1 MLVRHG
7 AQCSTGATMPD
18 LSRKTGIIRMQ
29 VVEILPSGPIRGRV
43 RVPGSK
49 YQANRGLILAA
60 LAQGESVLAPVPT
73 NDDIRRV
80 QDGIAVLGA
89 DVSSDGDRVCVR
101 GVGGRLLGGHINVNA
116 SGTFARFVSALA
128 GLSSEPVTID
138 GSARMRERPM
148 ADLCAALRALGASVR
163 CGAVADALPLT
174 IHGPLRGGVCELPG
188 HVSSQFLSALL
199 LVAPYAE
206 RDVSIRLTTPLVSRP
221 FVEMTVAMMA
231 ESGVEVNAHGDQFDI
246 TAGQRYRARRFDLE
260 ADPCSASYFLAAA
273 ALTAGEITVEAF
285 NIESV
290 QGEARL
296 PMLLDQMGCLI
307 KRTADGLKLF
317 GPALGLRAV
326 DADMGNMPDVVQTV
340 AVLAAFAKGVSRF
353 RNIGHLAHKESN
365 RIFDTALELKKMGV
379 MVEASADALIVE
391 GGSPHGA
398 LIETHEDHRMA
409 MSFAIAGLAI
419 PGVRIA
425 EPQVV
430 GKSFPQY
437 WDTLR
442 GLGVQLRY
450 E

>member
-1 MLVRHG
+1 MF
-7 AQCSTGATMPD
+7 
-18 LSRKTGIIRMQ
+18 
-29 VVEILPSGPIRGRV
+29 EILPSGPIRGRV

-49 YQANRGLILAA
+49 YQANRGLLLAA
-60 LAQGESVLAPVPT
+60 LADGDSELSPVPA

-89 DVSSDGDRVCVR
+89 SVRSDGDRVLVH
-101 GVGGRLLGGHINVNA
+101 GVGGRLRGGQINVNA

-128 GLSSEPVTID
+128 GLSQAPVTID

-148 ADLCAALRALGASVR
+148 ADLCAALRSLGVTVTSNQVT
-163 CGAVADALPLT
+163 DALPLT
-174 IHGPLRGGVCELPG
+174 IQGPLQGGVCELPG

-199 LVAPYAE
+199 LVAPYAL
-206 RDVSIRLTTPLVSRP
+206 RDVTIRLTTPLVSRP
-221 FVEMTVAMMA
+221 FVEMTLAMMA
-231 ESGVEVNAHGDQFDI
+231 ESDVEVETHGDTF
-246 TAGQRYRARRFDLE
+246 TVRAGQRYRARRFDLE

-296 PMLLDQMGCLI
+296 PLLLDQMGCLI
-307 KRTADGLKLF
+307 KRTPDGLKLS
-317 GPALGLRAV
+317 GPALGLRAI

-340 AVLAAFAKGVSRF
+340 AVLAAFANGVSRF
-353 RNIGHLAHKESN
+353 HNIGHLAHKESN

-379 MVEASADALIVE
+379 RVEATADALIVE
-391 GGSPHGA
+391 GGSGPQSPHGA

-425 EPQVV
+425 HPEVV
-430 GKSFPQY
+430 GKSFPQF
-437 WDTLR
+437 WDALR
-442 GLGVQLRY
+442 GLGVHLKIA
-450 E
+450 

>member
-1 MLVRHG
+1 
-7 AQCSTGATMPD
+7 
-18 LSRKTGIIRMQ
+18 MQ
-29 VVEILPSGPIRGRV
+29 VFEIIPNGPVSGRV
-43 RVPGSK
+43 QVPGSK
-49 YQANRGLILAA
+49 YQANRGLLLAA
-60 LAQGESVLAPVPT
+60 LADGDSELSPVPA

-89 DVSSDGDRVCVR
+89 GVRSDGDRILVR
-101 GVGGRLLGGHINVNA
+101 GVDGKLRGGQINVNA

-128 GLSSEPVTID
+128 GLSQEPVTID

-148 ADLCAALRALGASVR
+148 ADLCAALRSLGVTVTSNQVT
-163 CGAVADALPLT
+163 DALPLT
-174 IHGPLRGGVCELPG
+174 IQGPLQGGVCELPG

-199 LVAPYAE
+199 LVAPYAL
-206 RDVSIRLTTPLVSRP
+206 RDVTIRLTTPLVSRP
-221 FVEMTVAMMA
+221 FVEMTLAMMV
-231 ESGVEVNAHGDQFDI
+231 ESGVEVETHGDTHLQGETF
-246 TAGQRYRARRFDLE
+246 TVRAGQRYRARRFDLE

-296 PMLLDQMGCLI
+296 PLLLDQMGCLI
-307 KRTADGLKLF
+307 KRTPDGLKLS
-317 GPALGLRAV
+317 GPALGLRAI

-340 AVLAAFAKGVSRF
+340 AVLAAFANGVSRF
-353 RNIGHLAHKESN
+353 HNIGHLAHKESN

-379 MVEASADALIVE
+379 KVEATADALIVE
-391 GGSPHGA
+391 GGKPHGA

-419 PGVRIA
+419 PGMRIA
-425 EPQVV
+425 HPEVV

-437 WDTLR
+437 WDMLR
-442 GLGVQLRY
+442 SLGV
-450 E
+450 EVIDGSN

>member
-1 MLVRHG
+1 
-7 AQCSTGATMPD
+7 
-18 LSRKTGIIRMQ
+18 MQ
-29 VVEILPSGPIRGRV
+29 VFEIVPNGPVSGRV

-60 LAQGESVLAPVPT
+60 LADGDSELAPVPA

-89 DVSSDGDRVCVR
+89 GVRAEGDRVLVR
-101 GVGGRLLGGHINVNA
+101 GVGGTLRGGQINVNA

-128 GLSSEPVTID
+128 GLSAEPVTID

-148 ADLCAALRALGASVR
+148 ADLCAALRSLGVTVTS
-163 CGAVADALPLT
+163 GAVTDALPLT
-174 IHGPLRGGVCELPG
+174 IQGPLKGGVCELPG

-206 RDVSIRLTTPLVSRP
+206 SDVTIRLTTPLVSRP
-221 FVEMTVAMMA
+221 FVEMTLAMMA
-231 ESGVEVNAHGDQFDI
+231 ESGVDVDAHGDDF
-246 TAGQRYRARRFDLE
+246 TVRAGQRYRARRFDLE

-273 ALTAGEITVEAF
+273 ALTGGEITVEAF

-296 PMLLDQMGCLI
+296 PLLLDKMGCLI
-307 KRTADGLKLF
+307 KRTPDGLRLT
-317 GPALGLRAV
+317 GPALGLRAI

-340 AVLAAFAKGVSRF
+340 AVLAAFANGVSRF
-353 RNIGHLAHKESN
+353 HNIGHLAHKESN

-379 MVEASADALIVE
+379 KVEATADALIVE
-391 GGSPHGA
+391 GGKPHGA

-419 PGVRIA
+419 PGVKIA
-425 EPQVV
+425 HPDVV

-442 GLGVQLRY
+442 GLGVQIVAG
-450 E
+450 

>member
-1 MLVRHG
+1 
-7 AQCSTGATMPD
+7 PD
-18 LSRKTGIIRMQ
+18 LPRKTGQIRMQ
-29 VVEILPSGPIRGRV
+29 VFEILPSGPIRGRV

-49 YQANRGLILAA
+49 YQANRGLLLAA
-60 LAQGESVLAPVPT
+60 LADGDSELSPVPA

-89 DVSSDGDRVCVR
+89 GVRADGDRIFVR
-101 GVGGRLLGGHINVNA
+101 GVGGKLRGGQINVNA

-128 GLSSEPVTID
+128 GLSQEPVTID

-148 ADLCAALRALGASVR
+148 ADLCAALRSLGVTVTSNQVT
-163 CGAVADALPLT
+163 DALPLT
-174 IHGPLRGGVCELPG
+174 IQGPLQGGVCELPG

-199 LVAPYAE
+199 LVAPYAL
-206 RDVSIRLTTPLVSRP
+206 RDVTIRLTTPLVSRP
-221 FVEMTVAMMA
+221 FVEMTLAMMA
-231 ESGVEVNAHGDQFDI
+231 ESGVEVESHGEEF
-246 TAGQRYRARRFDLE
+246 TVRAGQRYRARRFDLE

-273 ALTAGEITVEAF
+273 ALTAGEITVDAF

-296 PMLLDQMGCLI
+296 PLLLDQMGCLI
-307 KRTADGLKLF
+307 KRTPDGLKLS
-317 GPALGLRAV
+317 GPALGLRAI

-340 AVLAAFAKGVSRF
+340 AVLAAFANGVSRF
-353 RNIGHLAHKESN
+353 HNIGHLAHKESN

-379 MVEASADALIVE
+379 KVEATADALIVE
-391 GGSPHGA
+391 GGEPHGA

-425 EPQVV
+425 HPDVV

-442 GLGVQLRY
+442 GLGVQIVDKELTG
-450 E
+450 ESGG

>member
-1 MLVRHG
+1 
-7 AQCSTGATMPD
+7 
-18 LSRKTGIIRMQ
+18 MQ
-29 VVEILPSGPIRGRV
+29 VFEIVPNGPVSGRV

-60 LAQGESVLAPVPT
+60 LADGDSELSPVPA

-89 DVSSDGDRVCVR
+89 GVRAEGDRVLVH
-101 GVGGRLLGGHINVNA
+101 GVGGRLRGGQINVNA

-148 ADLCAALRALGASVR
+148 ADLCAALRALGVGVTS
-163 CGAVADALPLT
+163 GDSFKAVTDALPLT
-174 IHGPLRGGVCELPG
+174 IQGPLKGGVCELPG

-206 RDVSIRLTTPLVSRP
+206 RDVTIRLTTPLVSRP
-221 FVEMTVAMMA
+221 FVEMTLAMMA
-231 ESGVEVNAHGDQFDI
+231 ESGVEVDAHGDDF
-246 TAGQRYRARRFDLE
+246 TVRAGQRYRARRFDLE

-273 ALTAGEITVEAF
+273 ALTGGEITVEAF

-296 PMLLDQMGCLI
+296 PLLLDRMGCLI
-307 KRTADGLKLF
+307 KRTPDGLRLT
-317 GPALGLRAV
+317 GPALGLRAI

-340 AVLAAFAKGVSRF
+340 AVLAAFANGVSRF
-353 RNIGHLAHKESN
+353 HNIGHLAHKESN

-379 MVEASADALIVE
+379 KVEATADALIVE
-391 GGSPHGA
+391 GGTGPQRPHGA
-398 LIETHEDHRMA
+398 LIEPHEDHRMA

-419 PGVRIA
+419 PGVKIA
-425 EPQVV
+425 HPEVV

-442 GLGVQLRY
+442 GLGVQVRKQEQQEVL
-450 E
+450 